1 MKLADRPTPETDR
14 NTWDADLRNMVVY
27 ADIAKSLEQRLAH
40 AVEALNE
47 IAEFDRMDGWS
58 MADIAQESI
67 DSIAAHLKEPREG
80 K

>member
-14 NTWDADLRNMVVY
+14 NTWDADLRNMVVD

-40 AVEALNE
+40 
-47 IAEFDRMDGWS
+47 
-58 MADIAQESI
+58 
-67 DSIAAHLKEPREG
+67 SIAALELVLVDDNLIPRATSECRAAIRKALSEIEEG